1 MTNYEYIFRQMK
13 KFHYTKWDD
22 EELRKCVDMLPSLSR
37 QELFSLYRS
46 RWLADTKVLREAIFN
61 ILFKEQIAKKEQR
74 IKDLDTDAL
83 ILEFLDKKS
92 GTVAL
97 VRKEM
102 QERYIANIDRSKIA
116 SVFNASTKGD
126 RQWMEKQ
133 IGGEKREQQ

>member
-1 MTNYEYIFRQMK
+1 MTNYEYIFRLMK
-13 KFHYTKWDD
+13 KFHYTTWDD
-22 EELRKCVDMLPSLSR
+22 TELRNCVDRLPSLSR

-46 RWLADTKVLREAIFN
+46 RWLADAKVLREAIFN

-74 IKDLDTDAL
+74 IKDLDTDVL

-133 IGGEKREQQ
+133 IDGEKREQQ

>member
-46 RWLADTKVLREAIFN
+46 RWLADAKVLREAIFN

-74 IKDLDTDAL
+74 IKDLDTDVL

-133 IGGEKREQQ
+133 IDGEKREQQ

>member
-1 MTNYEYIFRQMK
+1 MTNYKYIFRQMK
-13 KFHYTKWDD
+13 KFHYTTWDD
-22 EELRKCVDMLPSLSR
+22 EELRKCVDILPSLSR

-46 RWLADTKVLREAIFN
+46 RWLADAKVLREAIFN

-133 IGGEKREQQ
+133 IDGEKREQQ